1 MEGGVI
7 RNETQSLPG
16 HPHVPAHVRKA
27 GWGLPGDTSQG
38 LTLVEARGGGA
49 EERSLEGTFSLQ
61 LREKGLAQGYPAR
74 QEGPSSKPESWEPQA
89 VPGPLR
95 LC

>member
-27 GWGLPGDTSQG
+27 GGGHQG
-38 LTLVEARGGGA
+38 PFTGPYSGGGPWRGV
-49 EERSLEGTFSLQ
+49 EEQSLEGTFSLQ
-61 LREKGLAQGYPAR
+61 LREKGLAQGYTAR
-74 QEGPSSKPESWEPQA
+74 QEGPSSKPESWEPWA